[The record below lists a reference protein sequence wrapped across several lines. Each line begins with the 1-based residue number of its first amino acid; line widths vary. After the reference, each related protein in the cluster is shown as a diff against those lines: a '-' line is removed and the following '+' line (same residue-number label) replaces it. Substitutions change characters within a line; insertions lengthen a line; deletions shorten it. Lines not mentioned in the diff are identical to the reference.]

1 MDVIDVRIPKKD
13 ARGLSESVPPSY
25 LQQYKAS
32 SSMAIVVSDAP
43 SGADEVRDWA
53 RLEAFLKRK
62 ELDAVLKDCGTE
74 PIRRPGSRVLLVTNK
89 GDYMREPWAGPTC
102 DERWRGARREA
113 TRPRR

>member
-25 LQQYKAS
+25 LQQYKATS
-32 SSMAIVVSDAP
+32 STAIVVSDAP

-62 ELDAVLKDCGTE
+62 RVRCSAEGLRHGTVA
-74 PIRRPGSRVLLVTNK
+74 SSSK
-89 GDYMREPWAGPTC
+89 
-102 DERWRGARREA
+102 
-113 TRPRR
+113 